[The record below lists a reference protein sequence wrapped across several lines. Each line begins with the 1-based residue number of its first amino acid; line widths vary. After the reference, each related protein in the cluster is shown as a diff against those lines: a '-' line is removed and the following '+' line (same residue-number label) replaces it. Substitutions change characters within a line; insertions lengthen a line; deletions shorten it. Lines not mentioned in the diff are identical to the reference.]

1 MSWKK
6 YTVSQLK
13 EIAVKYNKV
22 HKIVGVAKLK
32 RDELIKVLEK
42 ITEFK
47 GSKLHIKAIHG
58 GEEIKVSGAP
68 TITAEYKKKGGEY
81 IKVK

>member
-6 YTVSQLK
+6 YTVLQLK
-13 EIAVKYNKV
+13 EIAVKYNKI
-22 HKIVGVAKLK
+22 HKIAGVAKLK

-47 GSKLHIKAIHG
+47 GTKLHVKSIHG
-58 GEEIKVSGAP
+58 GEEIKLYGAP
-68 TITAEYKKKGGEY
+68 VITSEYKQRAGEY
-81 IKVK
+81 MKVK